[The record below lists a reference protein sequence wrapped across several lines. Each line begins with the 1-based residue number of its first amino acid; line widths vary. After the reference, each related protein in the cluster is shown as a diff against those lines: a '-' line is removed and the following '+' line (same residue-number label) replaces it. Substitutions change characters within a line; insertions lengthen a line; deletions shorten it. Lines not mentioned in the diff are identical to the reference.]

1 MPSIHVYMWAG
12 KSREMK
18 KKMIEGFTKVCV
30 DLGVPADYVEVIL
43 HDVPKENWGIA
54 GVPASEME

>member
-1 MPSIHVYMWAG
+1 
-12 KSREMK
+12 MK